1 MSRSPRAYDAWP
13 HRITPPGARLVPGL
27 VPATSS
33 KLHAVASLVVL
44 GFLGEEQAE
53 LVMAEHRRRLANA
66 VTC

>member
-1 MSRSPRAYDAWP
+1 M
-13 HRITPPGARLVPGL
+13 
-27 VPATSS
+27 PATSS